1 MKVLHQGQAPQ
12 TLLQLRPLAGSIQ
25 RIGVRAESHVSVRHS
40 GRTRELPSP
49 PGIQMALSVEVT
61 RISRDDGDVHY
72 RFVLEQMDL
81 RVKAGTPVKD
91 AEALRAELAP
101 LPGLRGEGRVS
112 PHGRSNHFQVALPKD
127 LSSHL
132 DGPLQQ
138 LLKTL
143 GGMGTFLPS
152 SAVGLGARWE
162 HQTQGP
168 LSTTTVEFKTL
179 EKKEVGL
186 RMELFSPPSSTEPR
200 TQSRGQGGCV
210 MSLDRLW
217 PIRYEL
223 EVDTHAHVQSQ
234 DDGPPRR
241 LETTTHL
248 RMRIRELSFTSPLPR
263 PSTYIR

>member
-1 MKVLHQGQAPQ
+1 MKVLHPGQTPQ

-25 RIGVRAESHVSVRHS
+25 RIAVRSETNISVRHS

-49 PGIQMALSVEVT
+49 PGIQMNLTVEVS
-61 RISRDDGDVHY
+61 RIAPDGEIHY
-72 RFVLEQMDL
+72 RFALDQMDL
-81 RVKAGTPVKD
+81 LVKAGTPQKE

-112 PHGRSNHFQVALPKD
+112 PDGRSSHFHAALPSD
-127 LSSHL
+127 LAPHL
-132 DGPLQQ
+132 REPLQQ

-152 SAVGLGARWE
+152 SPVGLGARWE
-162 HQTQGP
+162 HQTP
-168 LSTTTVEFKTL
+168 TPPSTTTVELKRL
-179 EKKEVGL
+179 EKQEVGL
-186 RMELFSPPSSTEPR
+186 KLELYAPPSSTEPR
-200 TQSRGQGGCV
+200 TQSRGAGGCV

-217 PIRYEL
+217 PLQYEL
-223 EVDTHAHVQSQ
+223 EVETHTQVQSQ

-248 RMRIRELSFTSPLPR
+248 RMRMRERSFTSPLLR
-263 PSTYIR
+263 PSAYLR